1 MKRTKV
7 LQLNF
12 FLIYRVL
19 DAAARAKWL
28 HNLIHKASV
37 KKREQRLSDIRIGCL
52 DIDI

>member
-1 MKRTKV
+1 MKCQEPVRRET
-7 LQLNF
+7 NEGSSIEF

-37 KKREQRLSDIRIGCL
+37 NKLE
-52 DIDI
+52 